1 MEPRSL
7 SRRQTRVGIA
17 RVGLALG
24 LAVGLAGLLVAC
36 SGSTAGSSPK
46 LPAVPVTFVYTI
58 DGPDAGVAHTTYLQ
72 LIDAT
77 RTVIDNTTLTSSGSV
92 DTTTVALS
100 PGSYAAIVWD
110 EQPASPSPIVSTKC
124 GAPFKVNPNLAL
136 VVTITNSRIGACITD
151 TTEPDASVSPAPLA
165 APGSSSSSG
174 SPGPS

>member
-7 SRRQTRVGIA
+7 SPRLSRA
-17 RVGLALG
+17 CLALG
-24 LAVGLAGLLVAC
+24 LAILLAAC
-36 SGSTAGSSPK
+36 SASSAGSSPK

-77 RTVIDNTTLTSSGSV
+77 RTVIDNTTLMPSGAV

-110 EQPASPSPIVSTKC
+110 EQPASPSPVVSTKC
-124 GAPFKVNPNLAL
+124 GAPFKVNPGLAL

-151 TTEPDASVSPAPLA
+151 TSEPGASGSPAPA
-165 APGSSSSSG
+165 TSPGSSSSSL